1 MSELRG
7 TAQPDGEGGDK
18 QVARTRGDGNVTI
31 QISGDSSSVSV
42 GNAAQALNDG
52 PASFDHADGEAAWP
66 IDKLPTEH
74 GEFVGREH
82 ELATIREAL
91 TSGGVAITAIEGM
104 GGIGKTAIG
113 TEALR
118 GLLKEGAF
126 PDGLAFVNL
135 QGFSETRDPLST
147 NEALEELLRPLVS
160 EEEKLPDDKAA
171 RIQRWKR
178 ETASRSML
186 VFLDNA
192 RNEQQLE
199 PLLPAGGRCRVLA
212 TSRNRLDLDG
222 IRPITLGVMPPDEAK
237 ELALTN
243 GNRWRPGRFSDE
255 QAARLAELAGYL
267 PLTIKVVAA
276 ALGKRPVLNADA
288 ELDKL
293 ADETRDALGMEQV
306 KAQIHVSIRLLE
318 KEQPNLALAW
328 QRLSVFE
335 GDFDLKAAAAVIAM
349 DEAEHHVAELEQRH
363 LVILNDDNRLQLHD
377 ILRAIALESI
387 DPGEREGAGER
398 HSRHYKGVLAAAD
411 DLYLEG
417 RVLDGLQLY
426 DREQPQIQ
434 AGQAFAA
441 ARIENTDALARL
453 AADYANAGV
462 YVVSLR
468 ASPRDWI
475 AWLEIQAEAS
485 RKLGDRGR
493 EGSAL
498 GNLGIAY
505 AALGDPR
512 RAIEY
517 YEQRLAIARELGDRR
532 GAGNALGNLGNA
544 YNDLGE
550 PRRAIEYYEQ
560 VLVMAREIDHRRSE
574 GNALGMLGLAYAAL
588 GNPRRA
594 IEHHEQALV
603 ISRELGDR
611 LGEAR
616 DLFNAAV
623 ACNSLG
629 ERAKAID
636 GFQQAL
642 AIEEAIKD
650 PTVDET
656 RNLLAKWTA
665 EEDSDT

>member
-192 RNEQQLE
+192 RNEQQLY
-199 PLLPAGGRCRVLA
+199 PLLPASGGCRVLA
-212 TSRNRLDLDG
+212 TSRNRLEFDG
-222 IRPITLGVMPPDEAK
+222 IRPITLGVMPPEEAK

-243 GNRWRPGRFSDE
+243 GNRWRPERLSEE

-276 ALGKRPVLNADA
+276 ALGKKPVLNADA

-293 ADETRDALGMEQV
+293 ADESRDALGMDQV
-306 KAQIHVSIRLLE
+306 KAQLLISIRLLE
-318 KEQPNLALAW
+318 QEESDLVLAW

-335 GDFDLKAAAAVIAM
+335 GDFDLKAAAVVIAM
-349 DEAEHHVAELEQRH
+349 EEAEHHVAELEQRH
-363 LVILNDDNRLQLHD
+363 LVILNDDHRLQLHD
-377 ILRAIALESI
+377 ILRAIGLE
-387 DPGEREGAGER
+387 DLDHNEREAAGER
-398 HSRHYKGVLAAAD
+398 HSRHYRDVLAAAD
-411 DLYLEG
+411 ALYMDG
-417 RVLDGLQLY
+417 KVLDGLQLY
-426 DREQPQIQ
+426 DREQHQIH
-434 AGQAFAA
+434 AGQAFASA
-441 ARIENTDALARL
+441 MIERSGYIARL
-453 AADYANAGV
+453 AADYPNAGV
-462 YVVSLR
+462 YVLHLRVS
-468 ASPRDWI
+468 SRDWI
-475 AWLEIQAEAS
+475 AWLDTQVDAC
-485 RKLGDRGR
+485 RKLSDRMG
-493 EGSAL
+493 EGHAL

-505 AALGDPR
+505 R
-512 RAIEY
+512 
-517 YEQRLAIARELGDRR
+517 
-532 GAGNALGNLGNA
+532 N
-544 YNDLGE
+544 LGE
-550 PRRAIEYYEQ
+550 PRRSIEYHEQ
-560 VLVMAREIDHRRSE
+560 DLEIAREIGDRRGE
-574 GNALGMLGLAYAAL
+574 GAAL
-588 GNPRRA
+588 GS
-594 IEHHEQALV
+594 LV
-603 ISRELGDR
+603 SCL
-611 LGEAR
+611 
-616 DLFNAAV
+616 
-623 ACNSLG
+623 
-629 ERAKAID
+629 
-636 GFQQAL
+636 
-642 AIEEAIKD
+642 
-650 PTVDET
+650 
-656 RNLLAKWTA
+656 
-665 EEDSDT
+665 